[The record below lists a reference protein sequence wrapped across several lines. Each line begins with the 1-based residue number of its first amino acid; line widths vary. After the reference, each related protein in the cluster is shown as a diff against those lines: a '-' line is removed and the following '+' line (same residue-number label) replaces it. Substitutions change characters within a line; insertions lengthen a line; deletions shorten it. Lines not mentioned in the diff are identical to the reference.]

1 METIYTDVVVLEQLK
16 RHKLCKESPKCP
28 FPLQESIFAEVTCK
42 RLTQHHRTAVWMAPA
57 APCLYLGAF
66 VTLKPSL
73 PTEFCSR
80 PLVTKQEERVPV
92 WVAGAGAQV
101 VPPTGSAPRA
111 FMDPLRAAAR
121 P

>member
-1 METIYTDVVVLEQLK
+1 
-16 RHKLCKESPKCP
+16 
-28 FPLQESIFAEVTCK
+28 
-42 RLTQHHRTAVWMAPA
+42 MALA

-73 PTEFCSR
+73 P
-80 PLVTKQEERVPV
+80 RVLFAAPGEQAGGSTCV
-92 WVAGAGAQV
+92 GGRARAGRRVAGAGPQV